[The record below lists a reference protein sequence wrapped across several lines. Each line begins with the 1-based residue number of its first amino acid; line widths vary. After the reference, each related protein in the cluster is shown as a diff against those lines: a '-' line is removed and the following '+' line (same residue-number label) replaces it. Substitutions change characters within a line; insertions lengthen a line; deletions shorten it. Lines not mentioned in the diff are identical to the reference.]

1 LIVRKQAIGVPKQNE
16 AAVADLEEFAADV
29 QRSCFVATAIAKRT
43 AHRAKASRRERN
55 ESGKC
60 RYIAGNL
67 SSY

>member
-29 QRSCFVATAIAKRT
+29 QRSCFVATAIAKNC
-43 AHRAKASRRERN
+43 AQGQASRREHN